1 MWFHNALAMTHKK
14 YQPRQKSGV
23 FGDAK
28 AFWTG
33 MVEQH
38 GDGWGDKP
46 EANVDAAEKVRQ
58 ILAGKSVAQVFA
70 KKQPEGFA
78 APETPTPGAKFN
90 PVDAYMS
97 QAERVGPDMKLGD
110 HDLAQKFIMLSSKM
124 RGLQW
129 GNAVTDSERAHHL
142 THAAHAL
149 KDLVDVLGLPEEM
162 ASVNGRLGLAVG
174 ARGHGRA
181 MAHYEPSMRVINL
194 TRKTGVGSLAH
205 EWGHAF
211 DNLMYGVLSGK
222 YDNLERDK
230 EPPHTEYIS
239 EKYHLLKLNPFR
251 DEHVQKMGDTMKKI
265 IDRLQSEVRP
275 RMNEDVTKSGVKL
288 NRNWRDYWFQNKEM
302 FSRAFE
308 KYVDHKLKQK
318 GQKNTYLTGVSPHPL
333 WPTGAETEQLA
344 PLFDQ
349 LFAHFRASPHLKKSL
364 PAQVL
369 AKNADKRK
377 WGR

>member
-1 MWFHNALAMTHKK
+1 
-14 YQPRQKSGV
+14 
-23 FGDAK
+23 
-28 AFWTG
+28 
-33 MVEQH
+33 
-38 GDGWGDKP
+38 
-46 EANVDAAEKVRQ
+46 
-58 ILAGKSVAQVFA
+58 
-70 KKQPEGFA
+70 
-78 APETPTPGAKFN
+78 
-90 PVDAYMS
+90 
-97 QAERVGPDMKLGD
+97 
-110 HDLAQKFIMLSSKM
+110 MLSSKM

-205 EWGHAF
+205 EWMHSV

-239 EKYHLLKLNPFR
+239 EKSHLFKLNPFR

-308 KYVDHKLKQK
+308 KYVDHKLKLK
-318 GQKNTYLTGVSPHPL
+318 GQKNTYLTGVSPHSL
-333 WPTGAETEQLA
+333 WPTETETEQLA

-349 LFAHFRASPHLKKSL
+349 LFAHFRSSPYLKKSMS
-364 PAQVL
+364 AQVL